1 MLYAVIHM
9 LHRKYPASD
18 NYDIRVFYIAADSEQ
33 AATHQFMANNVV
45 LPEDYAYI
53 GKQPKTGDTTQQIRD
68 DRISKDNYHL
78 LSNAYRTSSQYRCIN
93 ATTV

>member
-1 MLYAVIHM
+1 MIYPVIHM

-18 NYDIRVFYIAADSEQ
+18 NYDIRVFHIAAASEQ
-33 AATHQFMANNVV
+33 EAIDHFLSENKV

-93 ATTV
+93 AP